1 MTIKECQNTQLTNKQ
16 KYLGNKGLI
25 AFIALMNAF
34 IPLSTDLYL
43 PALPTMSSYFGSNSS
58 ITNLTLS
65 SFFLFYAVGIL
76 LWGPLSD
83 KYGRKPILIMGA
95 TIYIISSISCAISTN
110 VYFLILARAMQGI
123 GAGGITS
130 VSVAIIKDC
139 FSGKKRESM
148 LAIIQ
153 SISGIAPMIAPVV
166 GALILKFS
174 NWRGAFWALTVISI
188 INLLLTILYKETLK
202 EDERYTGNIIGSIG
216 RLVTVSKNKSF
227 FIPTVIF
234 SLNAVPFM
242 GYIAISSYI
251 YVDYFRLSE
260 QVYSYFFAANAL
272 ISILGPFIY
281 VRLLSNISKK
291 AFPIGCFTFAVFS
304 GVLVMSVGTL
314 SPIIFLISFMIMSLT
329 CTAIRPF
336 STNLLF
342 EQQKGDTGSA
352 SSLINTLFTV
362 LGSIGMSIA
371 SMPWG
376 NMIIGLGI
384 IITIFSCIPLISW
397 YMFIKSTIPCIGV
410 KDVGYTLGK
419 NYSD

>member
-1 MTIKECQNTQLTNKQ
+1 MNITECESAQVTNKQ

-43 PALPTMSSYFGSNSS
+43 PALPTMSSYFVSNSA

-65 SFFLFYAVGIL
+65 SFFFFYAVGIL

-95 TIYIISSISCAISTN
+95 IIYIISSISCAISTD

-139 FSGKKRESM
+139 FSGKKRETM
-148 LAIIQ
+148 LAITQ
-153 SISGIAPMIAPVV
+153 SISGLAPMIAPII
-166 GALILKFS
+166 GAWILKFS
-174 NWRGAFWALTVISI
+174 SWRGAFWALTVISI

-202 EDERYTGNIIGSIG
+202 EDERYTGTLIGSMG
-216 RLVTVSKNKSF
+216 RLVTVAKNKSF

-234 SLNAVPFM
+234 SLNALPFM

-272 ISILGPFIY
+272 ISILGPVIY
-281 VRLLSNISKK
+281 VRYLSNINKK
-291 AFPIGCFTFAVFS
+291 AFPIGCFALALLS
-304 GVLVMSVGTL
+304 GILVMSVGKL
-314 SPIIFLISFMIMSLT
+314 SPIIFLLSFMIMSLT

-376 NMIIGLGI
+376 NMIVGLGI
-384 IITIFSCIPLISW
+384 IITIFSCLPLIGW
-397 YMFIKSTIPCIGV
+397 YLFIKSSIPCIGV
-410 KDVGYTLGK
+410 KDLDYTLSK
-419 NYSD
+419 DVND

>member
-1 MTIKECQNTQLTNKQ
+1 MNTAECKGTELINNQ

-43 PALPTMSSYFGSNSS
+43 PALPTMSSYFSSNSA

-65 SFFLFYAVGIL
+65 SFFLFYSLGIL

-83 KYGRKPILIMGA
+83 KYGRKPILTIGA
-95 TIYIISSISCAISTN
+95 VIYIISSISCAISTN

-139 FSGKKRESM
+139 FSGKKREDI
-148 LAIIQ
+148 LAITQ
-153 SISGIAPMIAPVV
+153 SISGIAPMIAPII
-166 GALILKFS
+166 GAWILKFS
-174 NWRGAFWALTVISI
+174 NWRGAFWALTMISI

-202 EDERYTGNIIGSIG
+202 DDERYTGTIIGSMG
-216 RLVTVSKNKSF
+216 RLITVAKNKSF
-227 FIPTVIF
+227 FIPTVLF

-251 YVDYFRLSE
+251 YVDYFKLSE
-260 QVYSYFFAANAL
+260 QAYSYFFAANAL
-272 ISILGPFIY
+272 ISILGPIIY
-281 VRLLSNISKK
+281 VRCLSNIDKK
-291 AFPIGCFTFAVFS
+291 AFPTACFALAVLS
-304 GVLVMSVGTL
+304 GVLVMSVGKL
-314 SPIIFLISFMIMSLT
+314 SPIIFLVSFMILSLT
-329 CTAIRPF
+329 CTATRPF
-336 STNLLF
+336 STNVLF

-352 SSLINTLFTV
+352 SSLINTLFMV

-376 NMIIGLGI
+376 NMVVGLGV
-384 IITIFSCIPLISW
+384 IITIFSCLPLIGW
-397 YMFIKSTIPCIGV
+397 YLFIKSSIPCKGV
-410 KDVGYTLGK
+410 KDIEYNLSE
-419 NYSD
+419 NQ

>member
-1 MTIKECQNTQLTNKQ
+1 MNTAECKSTQLINNQ

-43 PALPTMSSYFGSNSS
+43 PALPTMSSYFSSNSA

-65 SFFLFYAVGIL
+65 SFFLFYSVGIL

-83 KYGRKPILIMGA
+83 KYGRKPILTIGA
-95 TIYIISSISCAISTN
+95 VIYIISSISCAISTN

-139 FSGKKRESM
+139 FSGKKREDI
-148 LAIIQ
+148 LAITQ
-153 SISGIAPMIAPVV
+153 SISGIAPMIAPII
-166 GALILKFS
+166 GAWILKFS
-174 NWRGAFWALTVISI
+174 NWRGAFWALAVISI
-188 INLLLTILYKETLK
+188 INLILTILYKETLK

-216 RLVTVSKNKSF
+216 RLVTVAKNKSF

-251 YVDYFRLSE
+251 YVDYFKLSE
-260 QVYSYFFAANAL
+260 QAYSYFFAANAL
-272 ISILGPFIY
+272 ISILGPVIY
-281 VRLLSNISKK
+281 VRWLSNIDKK
-291 AFPIGCFTFAVFS
+291 AFPTACFALAVLS
-304 GVLVMSVGTL
+304 GALVMSVGKL
-314 SPIIFLISFMIMSLT
+314 SPIVFLVSFMILSLT
-329 CTAIRPF
+329 CTATRPF

-352 SSLINTLFTV
+352 SSLINTLFMI

-376 NMIIGLGI
+376 NMVVGLGI
-384 IITIFSCIPLISW
+384 IITIFSCLPLISW
-397 YMFIKSTIPCIGV
+397 YLFIKSSIPCKGV
-410 KDVGYTLGK
+410 KDVDYNLSE
-419 NYSD
+419 NQ

>member
-1 MTIKECQNTQLTNKQ
+1 MTVEECENVEFKNKQ
-16 KYLGNKGLI
+16 KYLGDKGLI

-43 PALPTMSSYFGSNSS
+43 PALPKMSSYFASS
-58 ITNLTLS
+58 SAITNLTLS
-65 SFFLFYAVGIL
+65 SFFLFYSIGIL

-83 KYGRKPILIMGA
+83 KYGRKPILTMGA
-95 TIYIISSISCAISTN
+95 IIYIISSISCAISTS
-110 VYFLILARAMQGI
+110 VYFLIFARAMQGI

-148 LAIIQ
+148 LAITQ
-153 SISGIAPMIAPVV
+153 SISGLAPMLAPII
-166 GALILKFS
+166 GAWILKFS
-174 NWRGAFWALTVISI
+174 NWRGAFWALTAISI
-188 INLLLTILYKETLK
+188 INLILTILYRETLK
-202 EDERYTGNIIGSIG
+202 EDERYTGTIIGSMG

-251 YVDYFRLSE
+251 YVDYFKLSE
-260 QVYSYFFAANAL
+260 QAYSYFFAANAL
-272 ISILGPFIY
+272 ISILGPVIY
-281 VRLLSNISKK
+281 VRCLSNTSKK
-291 AFPIGCFTFAVFS
+291 SFPIGCFALSLLS

-314 SPIIFLISFMIMSLT
+314 SPIIFLVSFMLMSLT

-336 STNLLF
+336 STNVLF

-362 LGSIGMSIA
+362 LGSVGMAIA
-371 SMPWG
+371 SMPWV
-376 NMIIGLGI
+376 NMIVGLGI
-384 IITIFSCIPLISW
+384 IITIFSFVPLIGW
-397 YMFIKSTIPCIGV
+397 YIFIKSSIPCIGV
-410 KDVGYTLGK
+410 KDT
-419 NYSD
+419 D

>member
-1 MTIKECQNTQLTNKQ
+1 MNTAECKGTELINNQ

-43 PALPTMSSYFGSNSS
+43 PALPTMSSYFSSNSA

-65 SFFLFYAVGIL
+65 SFFLFYSLGIL

-83 KYGRKPILIMGA
+83 KYGRKPILTIGA
-95 TIYIISSISCAISTN
+95 VIYIVSSISCAISTN

-139 FSGKKRESM
+139 FSGKKREDI
-148 LAIIQ
+148 LAITQ
-153 SISGIAPMIAPVV
+153 SISGIAPMIAPII
-166 GALILKFS
+166 GAWILKFS

-202 EDERYTGNIIGSIG
+202 DDERYTGTIIGSIG
-216 RLVTVSKNKSF
+216 RLGTVAKNKSF
-227 FIPTVIF
+227 FIPTVLF

-251 YVDYFRLSE
+251 YVDYFKLSE
-260 QVYSYFFAANAL
+260 QAYSYFFAANAL
-272 ISILGPFIY
+272 ISILGPIIY
-281 VRLLSNISKK
+281 VRYLSNIDKK
-291 AFPIGCFTFAVFS
+291 AFPTACFALAVLS
-304 GVLVMSVGTL
+304 GVLVMSVGKL
-314 SPIIFLISFMIMSLT
+314 SPIVFLVSFMILSLT
-329 CTAIRPF
+329 CTATRPF
-336 STNLLF
+336 STNVLF

-352 SSLINTLFTV
+352 SSLINTLFMV

-376 NMIIGLGI
+376 NMVVGLGV
-384 IITIFSCIPLISW
+384 IITIFSCLPLIGW
-397 YMFIKSTIPCIGV
+397 YLFIKSSIPCKGV
-410 KDVGYTLGK
+410 KDIEYNLSE
-419 NYSD
+419 NQ